1 MRVYFRYRTNNRGK
15 GSLKFINKLKEM
27 NMFWEWSLLTIL
39 SIVSVWLF
47 VKMYY
52 FKSITNKEQRS
63 NDLMKLTLQEAEI
76 LIRKYQIQLQRAL
89 GNVDI
94 LSEELTKLRNE
105 LKVLKQRN
113 SKHRQE
119 TDRLNGKIKALEGRI
134 DALL

>member
-1 MRVYFRYRTNNRGK
+1 
-15 GSLKFINKLKEM
+15 
-27 NMFWEWSLLTIL
+27 MFWEWSLLSVLSVL
-39 SIVSVWLF
+39 SIFLF

-63 NDLMKLTLQEAEI
+63 NDLMKLTLKEAEI

-94 LSEELTKLRNE
+94 LSDELTKLRNE

-113 SKHRQE
+113 TRHRQE
-119 TDRLNGKIKALEGRI
+119 TDRLTNKIKALEGRI